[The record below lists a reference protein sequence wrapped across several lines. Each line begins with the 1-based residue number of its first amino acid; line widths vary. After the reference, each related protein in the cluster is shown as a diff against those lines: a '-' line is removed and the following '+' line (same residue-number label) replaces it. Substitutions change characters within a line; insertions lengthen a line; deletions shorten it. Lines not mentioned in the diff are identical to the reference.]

1 MVKKFSIL
9 AAVFM
14 LAVFTG
20 CMTERLP
27 AEDLDVL
34 TECRAEI
41 VTLQSPAISP
51 NSKAKYEAAKSLL
64 KKVDFSYIRRVETLD
79 AIFSSVD
86 ARVDNPDSR
95 SQTLSF
101 YYQYQN
107 SSIRFI
113 FHRYNNVVTRFEVI
127 EK

>member
-1 MVKKFSIL
+1 MKKLFSIT
-9 AAVFM
+9 AAVF
-14 LAVFTG
+14 LVSLFAG

-27 AEDLDVL
+27 AEDLEVL
-34 TECRAEI
+34 TVCRQEI
-41 VTLQSPAISP
+41 ATLQSPEISA
-51 NSKAKYEAAKSLL
+51 NSRAKYEAAKSLL

-86 ARVDNPDSR
+86 ARVDNPSSR
-95 SQTLSF
+95 SQTLIF

-113 FHRYNNVVTRFEVI
+113 FHRYNNIVTRFEVI